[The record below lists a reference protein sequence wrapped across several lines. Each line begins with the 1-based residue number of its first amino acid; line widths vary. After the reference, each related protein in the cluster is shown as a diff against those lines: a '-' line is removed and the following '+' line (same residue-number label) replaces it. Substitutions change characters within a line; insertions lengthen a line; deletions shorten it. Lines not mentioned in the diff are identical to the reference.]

1 VARRFDHVLAAL
13 LALWAAA
20 SVLPVAAWTGVV
32 PVSVYGDAWG
42 LWATS
47 ALVAVLGTA
56 LALVLTRGAIGG
68 WLRRA
73 GRRCLRVPAPVFVA
87 VAGAVAAAEAIA
99 VAVWCFARNPQSVD
113 AWVQYFQARI
123 FLSGS
128 LVAPAPPSIAHFAT
142 LHAAIDEHGWFSHF
156 PPVHPALLAVGLAAG
171 AAWLVTP
178 VLAALLPWA
187 VHRLGRRTGD
197 ERIARTAAA
206 LVCCSPFV
214 AAMDASAMNHL
225 PAALVVALALA
236 AALDVAR
243 TGPRAAAAFGAL
255 VGLGLGLRPLDA
267 ALLGAVGAP
276 LVVAG
281 GLRACVAGAAA
292 GAVALLP
299 TLAYNA
305 ATTGDP
311 LTFTYAAVWGD
322 GLRLGLGHAVPWG
335 EALTLGRAVGNTAAD
350 AHRLNIHLLE
360 WPLPVTA
367 LAAAGLA
374 AARPAA
380 RPALRSAAGY
390 LLLLV
395 GALFFYFHR
404 DTLYGPRF
412 LFSAVPPLVVLVAAG
427 LVRLTEGER
436 NVGWREL
443 RAGDLALAALVAMAA
458 VSVLQLAPR
467 RLATYA
473 VGGTALAVH
482 PGADAA
488 RAGIARGIVLVPEGW
503 GARLIARL
511 WASGIPMRDSDRWY
525 HALDACALEEALAAA
540 EADGA
545 RGAALVARLE
555 AAARGG
561 PGRPAPGVTP
571 DPQLRLPADGRLT
584 PRCAGEVTRDQRLP
598 VQFAQHLHLNHPRLD
613 GGLVWARELGASDV
627 ELLRLFPGRDLYR
640 YAVARGAAHGT
651 FERLAAAVP
660 ATPVASAR
668 PER

>member
-1 VARRFDHVLAAL
+1 VARRLDHALAAL
-13 LALWAAA
+13 FTLWAAA
-20 SVLPVAAWTGVV
+20 AVLPIAAWTGVV
-32 PVSVYGDAWG
+32 PAGLYRDAWG
-42 LWATS
+42 VWGTT
-47 ALVAVLGTA
+47 ALVVALATA
-56 LALVLTRGAIGG
+56 LALVVTRGAAGA

-73 GRRCLRVPAPVFVA
+73 GTWCLDLPAGAFVA
-87 VAGAVAAAEAIA
+87 AAGLVAAAEAVA

-113 AWVQYFQARI
+113 AWVQYFQARV
-123 FLSGS
+123 FLSGA
-128 LVAPAPPSIAHFAT
+128 LVAPPPPSVAHFAT

-156 PPVHPALLAVGLAAG
+156 PPIHPALLAVGLAAG

-178 VLAALLPWA
+178 LLAAALPWA

-197 ERIARTAAA
+197 ERVARTAAA
-206 LVCCSPFV
+206 LVCGSPFV

-225 PAALVVALALA
+225 PAALVVALGLA
-236 AALDVAR
+236 AALDVPRGGAR
-243 TGPRAAAAFGAL
+243 PAAVFGAL

-267 ALLGAVGAP
+267 ALLAALGAP
-276 LVVAG
+276 FVLAG
-281 GLRACVAGAAA
+281 GLGACAAGGVA
-292 GAVALLP
+292 GAVALVP

-305 ATTGDP
+305 ATTGSP
-311 LTFTYAAVWGD
+311 FTFTYAAVWGD

-335 EALTLGRAVGNTAAD
+335 EALTLARAAGNTAAD
-350 AHRLNIHLLE
+350 GHRLNVHLLE
-360 WPLPVTA
+360 WPLPATL
-367 LAAAGLA
+367 LAAFGLA

-380 RPALRSAAGY
+380 RPALRLAAGY
-390 LLLLV
+390 VLALV
-395 GALFFYFHR
+395 AALFLYFHR

-412 LFSAVPPLVVLVAAG
+412 LFSAVPPLLVLIAAA
-427 LVRLTEGER
+427 LVRLVASER
-436 NVGWREL
+436 RLGWRDV
-443 RAGDLALAALVAMAA
+443 RAGDLALAAVVAVALVAG
-458 VSVLQLAPR
+458 VQLAPR

-473 VGGTALAVH
+473 VAGTPLAVH
-482 PGADAA
+482 PAEDAA

-511 WASGIPMRDSDRWY
+511 WAAGIPMRDSDRWY
-525 HALDACALEEALAAA
+525 HALDACALEETLAAA
-540 EADGA
+540 EREGVRD
-545 RGAALVARLE
+545 AALAARLE

-571 DPQLRLPADGRLT
+571 DPRLRLPADGRLT
-584 PRCAGEVTRDQRLP
+584 ARCAAEVARDQRLP

-613 GGLVWARELGASDV
+613 GGLVWARELGAPDG

-640 YAVARGAAHGT
+640 YTVAPGAVHGT